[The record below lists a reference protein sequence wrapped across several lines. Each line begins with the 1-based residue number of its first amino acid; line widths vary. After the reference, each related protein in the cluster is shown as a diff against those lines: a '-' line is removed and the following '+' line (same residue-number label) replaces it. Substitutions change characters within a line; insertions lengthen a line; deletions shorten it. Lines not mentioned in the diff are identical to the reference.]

1 MNTTIPNR
9 FNEQIPTDEDSFM
22 FNIKSNGRFD
32 KPMQYSIR
40 DTDCGIKL
48 FENENTYL
56 CQLGDIL
63 LMKKE
68 SKEYSI
74 YLQNEDHFN
83 YQNIPNAICQTNEN
97 NQFNM
102 KRIIVYKLK

>member
-1 MNTTIPNR
+1 
-9 FNEQIPTDEDSFM
+9 M

-32 KPMQYSIR
+32 KPMKYLIV
-40 DTDCGIKL
+40 DEECGIKL
-48 FENENTYL
+48 FEEREIFL

-74 YLQNEDHFN
+74 YLQNENHFN

-97 NQFNM
+97 NQFNI
-102 KRIIVYKLK
+102 KRIIVYQLK